1 MTHLIDLYNF
11 CFSAPS
17 EVGNDNTKFE
27 DSIEAIESQYP
38 EDCDKV
44 RLWRDIKKH
53 RYVKALKEYRFLD
66 QKVLMEPVWPEHKVI
81 QNMLTRLYDNK
92 RKVYADLLV
101 ITCVI
106 S

>member
-1 MTHLIDLYNF
+1 MWKILKREIKGDGFSDAMTHLIDLYNF

-44 RLWRDIKKH
+44 RLWRYQETQVCSSAE
-53 RYVKALKEYRFLD
+53 R
-66 QKVLMEPVWPEHKVI
+66 
-81 QNMLTRLYDNK
+81 
-92 RKVYADLLV
+92 
-101 ITCVI
+101 I
-106 S
+106 SFSRSKGANGTSVAGT